1 MTGTHVGLIAAFLA
15 GLVSFV
21 SPCVLPLVP
30 GYLSF
35 LAGDPLR
42 GGAVDVPRRGRLLLQ
57 ATLFVVGFSL
67 VFIALGASASALG
80 SVLRDYRD
88 LLSRA
93 AGVLVF
99 AFGFLLLG
107 VVKSPW
113 LYRELRLDPARG
125 GGHGSWTGLAV
136 GVLFGLG
143 WTPCVG
149 PILGA
154 ILVLA
159 GSSASL
165 SLGVLLL
172 AAYSAGLAVPFLAA
186 AVLLDRTAGVS
197 GWLARHS
204 VVTQRISGVVLMALG
219 LAMASGTLGATVAA
233 LSRLFRIPALG

>member
-30 GYLSF
+30 AYLWF
-35 LAGDPLR
+35 LAG
-42 GGAVDVPRRGRLLLQ
+42 GAGLADEQAPRRGQLFFQ
-57 ATLFVVGFSL
+57 ALLFVAGFSL
-67 VFIALGASASALG
+67 VFIALGASASVLG
-80 SVLRDYRD
+80 SFLHDYRA
-88 LLSRA
+88 LLTKA
-93 AGVLVF
+93 AGVVVF

-107 VVKSPW
+107 VVRVPW

-125 GGHGSWTGLAV
+125 GGHGWWTGLAV
-136 GVLFGLG
+136 GAVFGFG

-159 GSSASL
+159 GASASL
-165 SLGVLLL
+165 SQGIALL

-186 AVLLDRTAGVS
+186 ALLLDRTTRVS
-197 GWLARHS
+197 GWLRRHS
-204 VVTQRISGVVLMALG
+204 AVAQRVSGVVLMALG
-219 LAMASGTLGATVAA
+219 LAIASGTLSSMVSA
-233 LSRLFRIPALG
+233 LSRLLHIPVLG